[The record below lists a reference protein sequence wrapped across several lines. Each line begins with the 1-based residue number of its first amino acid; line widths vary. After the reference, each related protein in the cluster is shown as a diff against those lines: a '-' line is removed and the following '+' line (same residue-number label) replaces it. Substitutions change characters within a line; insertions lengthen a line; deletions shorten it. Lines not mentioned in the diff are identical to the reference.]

1 MVEKPDEPQYDLL
14 NAAREEQVRVA
25 VFLVNGIRLVGYIE
39 SFDRHVVILRAP
51 TGVQVVYKHAISTI
65 QPDTGK
71 PPTNRRT
78 HSDGSHG
85 DDRTSSP
92 RRSGPGDRDR
102 DSHR

>member
-1 MVEKPDEPQYDLL
+1 MVQKPDEPQYDLL
-14 NAAREEQVRVA
+14 NAAREERVRVA

-71 PPTNRRT
+71 PPTNRRS
-78 HSDGSHG
+78 HDAPHG
-85 DDRTSSP
+85 DGERSSGP
-92 RRSGPGDRDR
+92 RRGPGEG
-102 DSHR
+102 HRS

>member
-1 MVEKPDEPQYDLL
+1 MVQKPDEPQYDLL
-14 NAAREEQVRVA
+14 NAAREERVRVA

-71 PPTNRRT
+71 PPTNRRHDT
-78 HSDGSHG
+78 PHG
-85 DDRTSSP
+85 DDRPP
-92 RRSGPGDRDR
+92 RRTGPGDG
-102 DSHR
+102 HRQG